1 MASTPERSEKARK
14 KTKRTKKTK
23 KDPGV
28 AAGVL
33 SYASTTKAWR

>member
-1 MASTPERSEKARK
+1 MFPRAIQENSLGYTAER
-14 KTKRTKKTK
+14 TK

-33 SYASTTKAWR
+33 VACEAI